1 MTTRYVE
8 QAIAPSVLLFDP
20 SCQLEILCWACD
32 SRLAPLYPESEA
44 DLTCPICAIHTPCYG
59 GIFHALTPH
68 SAEKF
73 ARFTKD
79 YELVRAAEERGSLDP
94 AYYLALPF
102 ADLTGKLSGQWKIRA
117 RTFQHT
123 LDKIIKPLATRL
135 GRPLDILD
143 LGAGNSWLSYRL
155 SLLGHRP
162 VAVDLLT
169 NDRDGLGAARHY
181 AAHLPRMFPR
191 VQADL
196 SHLPFASASFDLA
209 IFNASFHYSEDFAVT
224 LSEALRCVRPGAP
237 VVIADTPWYRH
248 ERSGLAMVAEKHAH
262 FLKTYGFASDSLR
275 SQEFLTPDRLSAL
288 ARSLTIRW
296 RVFKPWYG
304 LDWAMR
310 PLRAKLERRR
320 APSKFHIFV
329 AERAQ

>member
-1 MTTRYVE
+1 MSTSYAE
-8 QAIAPSVLLFDP
+8 QAKPYSELLSEH

-32 SRLAPLYPESEA
+32 SRLAPLYLEPDA
-44 DLTCPICAIHTPCYG
+44 HLICPICAMQTPCNG

-117 RTFQHT
+117 RTFQHI
-123 LDKIIKPLATRL
+123 LGKIIEPLATRL

-143 LGAGNSWLSYRL
+143 LGAGNGWLSYRL
-155 SLLGHRP
+155 RALGHRP

-181 AAHLPRMFPR
+181 AVHLQHMFPR

-196 SHLPFASASFDLA
+196 SYLPFAPASFDLA
-209 IFNASFHYSEDFAVT
+209 IFNASFHYSEDFAAT
-224 LSEALRCVRPGAP
+224 LAEALRCVQPGAP
-237 VVIADTPWYRH
+237 VVIADTPWYRQ

-275 SQEFLTPDRLSAL
+275 SQEFLTPDRLTAL

-310 PLRAKLERRR
+310 PLRAKLQRRR
-320 APSKFHIFV
+320 TPSKFRIFV
-329 AERAQ
+329 AERRA